1 MNKIQT
7 NYDGNMPVFLNDIRW
22 ANDAT
27 REGFKAIA
35 SALGLLPA
43 DSFKISG
50 CAVTTTVNGW
60 NDDYVCT
67 EGYIWLNGEILKVEA
82 QTISIANNP
91 HSQMVIFDLD
101 VSYDPAGTK
110 TFQYEVGGQQS
121 HECYEVRK
129 GILKAVPTAVPN
141 PYMSYAAPTI
151 HEVLRDKIN
160 ALGDAW
166 KNVDS
171 YMNSGFENGWSNEA
185 GYEPVAYKKDAFGK
199 VSIKGVA
206 SNETPVDVI
215 FYLPPGYRP
224 AFTRYF
230 PCYLGS
236 SMVMVAVAP
245 TGEVAPLG
253 INTTQLIDLSSITF

>member
-1 MNKIQT
+1 MNKLQT
-7 NYDGNMPVFLNDIRW
+7 NYNGNMPVFLNDIRW

-27 REGFKAIA
+27 CEGFKAIA

-50 CAVTTTVNGW
+50 CVVTTTVNGN

-67 EGYIWLNGEILKVEA
+67 EGYIWLNGEILKVDA

-91 HSQMVIFDLD
+91 HAEMVIFDLD
-101 VSYDPAGTK
+101 VSYDPTGTK

-129 GILKAVPTAVPN
+129 GILKAVPAAVPN

-151 HEVLRDKIN
+151 HEVLRDKLN
-160 ALGDAW
+160 ALGDTW
-166 KNVDS
+166 KNVGS
-171 YMNSGFENGWSNEA
+171 YMNSGFEDSWSNEA

-199 VSIKGVA
+199 VYIKGVA
-206 SNETPVDVI
+206 SSATPVGVI
-215 FYLPPGYRP
+215 FILPLGYRP
-224 AFTRYF
+224 AFKRYY

-236 SMVMVAVAP
+236 SIVVVTVDT
-245 TGEVAPLG
+245 TGEVAPVGL
-253 INTTQLIDLSSITF
+253 NTTQLIDLSSITF